1 MEFGEPHGRKQEYT
15 PLPQIYN
22 VIGLE
27 TEKSATKGS
36 ECVGPDAMEWANTW
50 EMMNK
55 TVEAIAT
62 RNTRDTRVERI
73 RRRQIEKDLQKT
85 KRVYR

>member
-27 TEKSATKGS
+27 TEKYATKGS
-36 ECVGPDAMEWANTW
+36 ESARECR
-50 EMMNK
+50 
-55 TVEAIAT
+55 T
-62 RNTRDTRVERI
+62 RRHGMGKHLGNDE
-73 RRRQIEKDLQKT
+73 QNS
-85 KRVYR
+85 